1 MDEKLKDQDVLLV
14 KEKNSNELKAVSG
27 QNADGTPKTTPLKAE
42 NNPDFLKIDKHG
54 NVLENFFAN
63 FMRQTKE
70 PTRFEF
76 FKAPLEKVEEV
87 ARKLQEAFTN
97 PNKPENREMLDMHRV
112 EPKEHTWAQ
121 EQPQTQ
127 TQSSNHAIDENRIDW
142 KQLEQLGISRET
154 LEKTGS
160 LDAMLNW
167 QKSPVLL
174 PITAK
179 FNDMTLRTDAR
190 LSFRETTEGKLSP
203 VIHALHHEPELDKYY
218 FGMKFTDQD
227 RENLL
232 KTGNLGRIAD
242 VQYKQGETTPVF
254 ISIDK
259 LTNEVVSVRAEKIK
273 IPESIKGVRLDDKQ
287 RQALSE
293 GKPVFVE
300 GMTSKNGKEF
310 SASIQVNAEKRGIE
324 FRFDTDKKLGQTQ
337 RGQRQAETG
346 EVRIPKTLLGTELSD
361 KQRENL
367 KAGQTVYVSGM
378 KDKKGQE
385 FNAYVKVNT
394 EKSKLE
400 FLKWNPDK
408 AQRQG
413 AEITPDNASKT
424 QVAVNSQGKTNE
436 ATKNVKE
443 PLKQGQIQPTE
454 KQKRQQNN
462 QRKSQGISM

>member
-27 QNADGTPKTTPLKAE
+27 LNADGTPKTTPPKAE
-42 NNPDFLKIDKHG
+42 NNPDFLKINKHS
-54 NVLENFFAN
+54 NVLENFFTN
-63 FMRQTKE
+63 FMRQVKD
-70 PTRFEF
+70 PTHFLF
-76 FKAPLEKVEEV
+76 FKAPENKVEDV
-87 ARKLQEAFTN
+87 AKDLQEAFTN
-97 PNKPENREMLDMHRV
+97 PDKPENKDMLDMHRV
-112 EPKEHTWAQ
+112 EPKEHIQEQAQ
-121 EQPQTQ
+121 EQPQS
-127 TQSSNHAIDENRIDW
+127 QSSNHAIDESRIDW

-174 PITAK
+174 PITAQ

-273 IPESIKGVRLDDKQ
+273 IPESIKGVSLDEKQ

-293 GKPVFVE
+293 GKPVYVE

-324 FRFDTDKKLGQTQ
+324 FRFDTDRKQGQAQ

-346 EVRIPKTLLGTELSD
+346 EVRIPKTLLGIELQD

-385 FNAYVKVNT
+385 FNAYVKVNA
-394 EKSKLE
+394 EKGKLE

-408 AQRQG
+408 AKKQG

-424 QVAVNSQGKTNE
+424 QVAVNSEGKTNE

-443 PLKQGQIQPTE
+443 PLKAGQVQPTK